1 MGHTITEKIL
11 GKACGKDV
19 IPGEIVNVRI
29 DKLMTMDFFA
39 SIVGKLYDQLEAPAL
54 FDPDMVVV
62 FCDHMGP
69 GHSLKDAELLKQTR
83 EFVKK
88 YNLKNFYDLG
98 RNGICHQMMVENGY
112 VKPGKVV
119 VGTDSHS
126 PTYGAMGAFAC
137 GVTSSE
143 AAVIMA
149 TGEIWFRV
157 PSSVKVELKGKLQPG
172 CCGKDVSLKIM
183 SLIGFDK
190 TALYK
195 AIEITGEGIAS
206 LEIADRL
213 TITNMM
219 AETGAKSAIIHAD
232 EKTIRYLQDI
242 GADDGDYE
250 CYESDSDA
258 TYDDEYV
265 INLDELEPTVA
276 IPHSSDLIKKAEELE
291 GTPIHHVFVGS
302 CTNGRLED
310 IKDAADI
317 LRGHKIA
324 DDVRMIVVPASQHI
338 YLEALKKGYIQ
349 DLIEAGALVESSSCA
364 SCAALH
370 TGILPSG
377 EIAISTTN
385 RNFKGRMG
393 SKDASIYLASAATA
407 AAAARCG
414 YITDPRKFMN

>member
-11 GKACGKDV
+11 GKACGKEV

-310 IKDAADI
+310 IKDAADMVEEHEEKVPWTD
-317 LRGHKIA
+317 LVAVVVIA
-324 DDVRMIVVPASQHI
+324 FGSLLLWKPISFLFAGVLAMM
-338 YLEALKKGYIQ
+338 AL
-349 DLIEAGALVESSSCA
+349 
-364 SCAALH
+364 
-370 TGILPSG
+370 
-377 EIAISTTN
+377 
-385 RNFKGRMG
+385 
-393 SKDASIYLASAATA
+393 SIYKKRPILKSLIVSVCTVVVIQLIFRNIFTIPLPTPAWW
-407 AAAARCG
+407 
-414 YITDPRKFMN
+414 PRF